1 MASAIGSTASLSM
14 SSLSVVVIG
23 PDAKR
28 RQAIVHGF
36 NGSQARIT
44 RELDVYPEVDDLAGL
59 LDSDPDVVLV
69 DLDPDAERAI
79 DVIEN
84 ICGTTSALTVMVYSS
99 SIDSELLV
107 RCMRAG
113 AREFLTEPLSQA
125 PVADALVRAAVRRDE
140 VRRSR
145 KATGKLFVFA
155 GAKGGSGATTV
166 ASNFALCL
174 ANDSGGKVALVD
186 LDLHLG
192 DAALSLG
199 ITPKFSTADA
209 LENMSRL
216 DSDLLAAMLA
226 KHASGLAVLAAPDA
240 VSGLHITRDA
250 VERLLRVA
258 REKFDFVV
266 VDAGSNPADVCEAL
280 FEAATRV
287 YLVAQLSVAELR
299 NANRLIT
306 RYFSGADA
314 GRMEVVLNRFVARTA
329 EIDDAAITKALTR
342 PAKWKVPNDF
352 AAARRSQNT
361 GVPLLLEDSVVARA
375 LRDMAWDAAGKAV
388 QPEKK
393 KKFGLF

>member
-1 MASAIGSTASLSM
+1 MATIAGSTASFSM
-14 SSLSVVVIG
+14 TALSVIVIG

-28 RQAIVHGF
+28 RQAIVRGF
-36 NGSQARIT
+36 SGSQARIT
-44 RELDVYPEVDDLAGL
+44 RELDVYPEVDDLAAL

-69 DLDPDAERAI
+69 DLDPDPERAI
-79 DVIEN
+79 DVVEN

-99 SIDSELLV
+99 QIDSELLV
-107 RCMRAG
+107 RCMRGG
-113 AREFLTEPLSQA
+113 AREFLTEPLSTA
-125 PVADALVRAAVRRDE
+125 PVADALVRASVRREE
-140 VRRSR
+140 VRRTR
-145 KATGKLFVFA
+145 KSTGKLFVFA
-155 GAKGGSGATTV
+155 GAKGGSGTTTV
-166 ASNFALCL
+166 ASNFALSL
-174 ANDSGGKVALVD
+174 AKDSGGKVALVD
-186 LDLHLG
+186 LDLYLG

-216 DSDLLAAMLA
+216 DSELLAAMLA

-240 VSGLHITRDA
+240 VSGLHITRDG
-250 VERLLRVA
+250 VETLLRVA

-280 FEAATRV
+280 FIAATRV

-306 RYFSGADA
+306 RYFNGTDA
-314 GRMEVVLNRFVARTA
+314 GRMEVVLNRFVARMA

-352 AAARRSQNT
+352 VAARRSQNT
-361 GVPLLLEDSVVARA
+361 GVPLLMEDSVVARA
-375 LRDMAWDAAGKAV
+375 IRDMACDAAGKPT